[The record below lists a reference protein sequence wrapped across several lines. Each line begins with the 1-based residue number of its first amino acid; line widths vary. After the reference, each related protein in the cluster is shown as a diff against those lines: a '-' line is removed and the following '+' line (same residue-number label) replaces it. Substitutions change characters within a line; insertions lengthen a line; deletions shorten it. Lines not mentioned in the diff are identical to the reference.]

1 MKKIIPILFILSGF
15 VTKAQIPDHVYSSNI
30 HSVKLFKAGDIYSY
44 PILLLNSG
52 DQLELHF
59 DDLDADNKNYYYTY
73 QLCNADWSPCNL
85 QSYDYIK
92 GFMTTRLSTYR
103 YSSLAYIRYT
113 HYQANIPDRNCIPTR
128 SGNYLLKVFI
138 NNDTSKLV
146 FTKRFLVVDTKA
158 TIAGQVLQ
166 PFNGNLFRTHQRVQ
180 VGVSPVPQV
189 NVFSPQ
195 DIKVVIL
202 QNNIW
207 STSLFN
213 DRPTIF
219 RGNYY
224 EYSDEPTTTFEA
236 GKEWRWI
243 DLRSLRLMSDRMLRM
258 ADSSKI
264 THVFV
269 KPDGNRQQQVYVY
282 YRDLD
287 GIYTI
292 ESTDNPNPY
301 WQSDYAYVHFTFV
314 PPGNR
319 AFEGK
324 SIYVFGELTNYLPDE
339 NSKMVFNEETGAYEK
354 TLLLKQG
361 YYNYSYITV
370 TDRKDAQNISYE
382 NTEGNYYGTEN
393 NYTILVYYRPFGAR
407 ADELIAYSVIN
418 SFIGH

>member
-1 MKKIIPILFILSGF
+1 MKKIIPLLFILSGIF
-15 VTKAQIPDHVYSSNI
+15 AKAQIPDHIYNANI

-44 PILLLNSG
+44 PIMLLNSS

-85 QSYDYIK
+85 QPYDYIR

-103 YSSLAYIRYT
+103 YSSLSYIRYT
-113 HYQANIPDRNCIPTR
+113 HYQANIPDRNCVPTR

-138 NNDTSKLV
+138 NNDTTRLA
-146 FTKRFLVVDTKA
+146 FTKRFLITDTKA
-158 TIAGQVLQ
+158 VIAAQTLQ
-166 PFNGNLFRTHQRVQ
+166 PFNAELYKTHQRVQ
-180 VGVSPVPQV
+180 VGVSPVQQV
-189 NVFSPQ
+189 TPFSPS

-207 STSLFN
+207 PTALFN
-213 DRPTIF
+213 DRPTIY

-224 EYSDEPTTTFEA
+224 EYSDESTTTFEA

-258 ADSSKI
+258 TDSNKI

-269 KPDGNRQQQVYVY
+269 KPDGDRQQQIYVY
-282 YRDLD
+282 YKDLD

-292 ESTDNPNPY
+292 ESTDNSNPY

-324 SIYVFGELTNYLPDE
+324 SIYIFGELTNYMPDE
-339 NSKMVFNEETGAYEK
+339 NSKMIFNEETGVYEK
-354 TLLLKQG
+354 TLLLKEG
-361 YYNYSYITV
+361 YYNYSYITM

-393 NYTILVYYRPFGAR
+393 NYTVLVYYHSFSSR
-407 ADELIAYSVIN
+407 ADELIGYSVIN
-418 SFIGH
+418 SYIGH